1 MKSRLIWIIA
11 LALLLC
17 CALGTGQA
25 ETGALTLDQS
35 AIAHGDTLNVSY
47 DLTGYLSWRMSRYV

>member
-25 ETGALTLDQS
+25 ETGAADGCQVQVEWVCDEGCLQ
-35 AIAHGDTLNVSY
+35 
-47 DLTGYLSWRMSRYV
+47 LSI